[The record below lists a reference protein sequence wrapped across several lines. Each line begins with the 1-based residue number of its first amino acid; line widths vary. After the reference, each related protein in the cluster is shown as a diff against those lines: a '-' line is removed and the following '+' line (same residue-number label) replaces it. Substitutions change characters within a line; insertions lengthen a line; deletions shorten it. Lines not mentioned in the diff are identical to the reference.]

1 MNKVYRNNEIFQ
13 DDDMGIICPLCNL
26 DVGKPLYY

>member
-1 MNKVYRNNEIFQ
+1 MNKVYRNTRSFQ
-13 DDDMGIICPLCNL
+13 DDDKGIICLLCNL